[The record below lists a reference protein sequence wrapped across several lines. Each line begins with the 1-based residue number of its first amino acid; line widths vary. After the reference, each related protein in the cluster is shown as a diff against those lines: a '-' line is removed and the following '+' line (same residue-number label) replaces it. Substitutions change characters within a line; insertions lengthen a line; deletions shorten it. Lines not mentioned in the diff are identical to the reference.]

1 MPIQYKAVK
10 RTNPTKPADPKKF
23 YATVTG
29 RQPVDLKTIAQ
40 SISDTSTTVSHVDVY
55 AVLMALTD
63 EIRHRLLNG
72 ENIHLG
78 DLGYFH
84 ITLQSK
90 GVDKAE
96 DVNAATIET
105 AKVRFVSGKDLDAG
119 LASAEFKKAPESK
132 KDKPTPP
139 QP

>member
-1 MPIQYKAVK
+1 MPIHYKAVE
-10 RTNPTKPADPKKF
+10 RTNPTKPSEPKKF

-72 ENIHLG
+72 ENVHLG

-105 AKVRFVSGKDLDAG
+105 AKVRFVSGKDLEAG
-119 LASAEFKKAPESK
+119 LAAAEFKKAAESK
-132 KDKPTPP
+132 KKKPTP